1 MADRTDPLCERR
13 CGPDDLN
20 DMTPIIADIPAP
32 SMTARVAKAVM
43 WRSGSQIVAQVSMW
57 ASTFWV
63 LRLLEPRDYGLYA
76 MTSGVMVLLSMLNG
90 QGFAGALIRAETI
103 TTAQVR
109 QMFGLLLMMNGG
121 IALIQFAA
129 APLVAAYFRYPLVG
143 TMLRVQCLLYLAN
156 PFIVLPGALLA
167 RGMDFRRQA
176 KVNLLAA
183 AAGALM
189 ALGGALAGL
198 GVWTLVAAPLVAVW
212 TRAIGMT
219 IAARMLVWPSFG
231 LAGASATVLF
241 GGAMLLSDLLWL
253 VQTQADVTIGGRIL
267 TPRQLGVY
275 TTALFLAQIVTSK
288 FIPPLN
294 EVAFTAYAKLRHDK
308 GSAARAFERSVG
320 IIMLVA
326 LPFYF
331 GLAVTA
337 PEFVVTMLGPKWRDA
352 IPVVSILAF
361 AMPFLT
367 LQILFTPA
375 TTALGQTRV
384 QIWSAA
390 AGAVL
395 MPLGFLIGIRW
406 GVMGLAWSWL
416 VAMPLLTAY
425 TAAIAMP
432 VLGTTTLRLLA
443 AIRPA
448 LLAALGMA
456 MVVALA
462 GRLLPVAEPALR
474 LALLVALGGAVYAGL
489 AWFTA
494 RHVVLETIAMFR
506 HARGQDVVA

>member
-1 MADRTDPLCERR
+1 
-13 CGPDDLN
+13 
-20 DMTPIIADIPAP
+20 MTPIIADGAAP
-32 SMTARVAKAVM
+32 SMTARVVKAVM
-43 WRSGSQIVAQVSMW
+43 WRSGSQVVAQLSMW

-63 LRLLEPRDYGLYA
+63 LRLLNPSDYGLYA
-76 MTSGVMVLLSMLNG
+76 MTSGVMVLLNMLNG
-90 QGFAGALIRAETI
+90 GGFAGALIRAETI

-109 QMFGLLLMMNGG
+109 QMFGLLLTMNGA

-167 RGMDFRRQA
+167 RAMDFSRQA
-176 KVNLLAA
+176 KANLIAA
-183 AAGALM
+183 AAGALT
-189 ALGGALAGL
+189 ALIGAASGL
-198 GVWTLVAAPLVAVW
+198 GVWTLVAAPLVTVW

-219 IAARMLVWPSFG
+219 IAARLLVRPTFG

-253 VQTQADVTIGGRIL
+253 VQTQADIVIGGRAL
-267 TPRQLGVY
+267 DTHRLGVY

-294 EVAFTAYAKLRHDK
+294 EVAFTAYARLQHDRA
-308 GSAARAFERSVG
+308 GAARAFERSVG

-337 PEFVVTMLGPKWRDA
+337 PAFVATMLGPKWVDA
-352 IPVVSILAF
+352 IPVGAVLAI

-367 LQILFTPA
+367 LQVLFTPA
-375 TTALGQTRV
+375 TTALGHTRIQV
-384 QIWSAA
+384 WSAA
-390 AGAVL
+390 AGAVI
-395 MPLGFLIGIRW
+395 MPIGFLAGIRW

-416 VAMPLLTAY
+416 IATPLLTAY
-425 TAAIAMP
+425 TAWIAMP
-432 VLGTTTLRLLA
+432 VLGTSPRALFA

-448 LLAALGMA
+448 LVAAGGMGL
-456 MVVALA
+456 VVALVD
-462 GRLLPVAEPALR
+462 RLLPTSNPALR
-474 LALLVALGGAVYAGL
+474 LAMLVSLGGAVYAGL
-489 AWFTA
+489 AWLTA
-494 RHVVLETIAMFR
+494 RHVVLATIAMLR
-506 HARGQDVVA
+506 QGRGAEAVVA

>member
-1 MADRTDPLCERR
+1 
-13 CGPDDLN
+13 
-20 DMTPIIADIPAP
+20 MTPIIADSTAP
-32 SMTARVAKAVM
+32 SMTARVVKAVM
-43 WRSGSQIVAQVSMW
+43 WRSGSQVVAQLSMW

-63 LRLLEPRDYGLYA
+63 LRLLNPSDYGLYA

-109 QMFGLLLMMNGG
+109 QMFGLLLMMNGA

-167 RGMDFRRQA
+167 RAMDFSRQA
-176 KVNLLAA
+176 KANLVAA
-183 AAGALM
+183 AAGALT
-189 ALGGALAGL
+189 ALIGAASGL
-198 GVWTLVAAPLVAVW
+198 GVWTLVVAPLVTVW

-219 IAARMLVWPSFG
+219 IAARMLVRPTFG

-253 VQTQADVTIGGRIL
+253 VQTQADIVIGGRAL
-267 TPRQLGVY
+267 DTHRLGVY

-294 EVAFTAYAKLRHDK
+294 EVAFTAYARLQHDK
-308 GSAARAFERSVG
+308 AGAARAFERSVG

-337 PEFVVTMLGPKWRDA
+337 PAFVATMLGPKWHDA
-352 IPVVSILAF
+352 IPVVAVLAI

-367 LQILFTPA
+367 LQVLFTPA
-375 TTALGQTRV
+375 TTALGHTRIQV
-384 QIWSAA
+384 WSAA
-390 AGAVL
+390 AGAVV
-395 MPLGFLIGIRW
+395 MPIGFLAGIHW

-416 VAMPLLTAY
+416 IATPLLTAY
-425 TAAIAMP
+425 TAWIAMP
-432 VLGTTTLRLLA
+432 VLGTSPRALFA

-448 LLAALGMA
+448 LVAAGGMGLAVM
-456 MVVALA
+456 LA
-462 GRLLPVAEPALR
+462 DRLLPTSSPALR
-474 LALLVALGGAVYAGL
+474 LALLVSLGGAVYAGL
-489 AWFTA
+489 AWLTA
-494 RHVVLETIAMFR
+494 RPVVLETIAMFR
-506 HARGQDVVA
+506 HAREPKAAVV

>member
-1 MADRTDPLCERR
+1 
-13 CGPDDLN
+13 
-20 DMTPIIADIPAP
+20 MTPIIADTPAP
-32 SMTARVAKAVM
+32 SMTARVVKAVM
-43 WRSGSQIVAQVSMW
+43 WRSGSQIVAQLSMW

-63 LRLLEPRDYGLYA
+63 LRLLDPSDYGLYA

-90 QGFAGALIRAETI
+90 QGFAGALIRAEAI
-103 TTAQVR
+103 TTAQIR
-109 QMFGLLLMMNGG
+109 QMFGLLLMMNGA
-121 IALIQFAA
+121 IALLQFAA

-167 RGMDFRRQA
+167 RAMDFTRQA

-189 ALGGALAGL
+189 ALVGALSGL

-231 LAGASATVLF
+231 LAGASGTVLF
-241 GGAMLLSDLLWL
+241 GGAMLLSDLFWL
-253 VQTQADVTIGGRIL
+253 VQTQADVAIGGRAL
-267 TPRQLGVY
+267 DTHRLGVY

-294 EVAFTAYAKLRHDK
+294 EVAFTAYAKLQHDRT
-308 GSAARAFERSVG
+308 SAARAFERSVG

-337 PEFVVTMLGPKWRDA
+337 PEFVATMLGPKWHDA
-352 IPVVSILAF
+352 IPVVAILAF

-367 LQILFTPA
+367 LQILFAPA
-375 TTALGQTRV
+375 TTALGHTRV
-384 QIWSAA
+384 QVWSAA

-395 MPLGFLIGIRW
+395 MPVGFIAGIQW
-406 GVMGLAWSWL
+406 GVLGLAWSWL
-416 VAMPLLTAY
+416 IAMPLLTAF
-425 TAAIAMP
+425 TAWIAMP
-432 VLGTTTLRLLA
+432 VLGTSAPRLLA

-448 LLAALGMA
+448 LLAATGMA
-456 MVVALA
+456 LVVALA
-462 GRLLPVAEPALR
+462 DRMLPPSDPALR
-474 LALLVALGGAVYAGL
+474 LALLVSLGGAVYAGL

-494 RHVVLETIAMFR
+494 RHVVLETIAMLR
-506 HARGQDVVA
+506 HSRGHDAVAL

>member
-1 MADRTDPLCERR
+1 
-13 CGPDDLN
+13 
-20 DMTPIIADIPAP
+20 MTPITADTLPP
-32 SMTARVAKAVM
+32 SMTARVVKAVM
-43 WRSGSQIVAQVSMW
+43 WRSGSQIVAQLSMW

-63 LRLLEPRDYGLYA
+63 LRLLDPSDYGLYA

-90 QGFAGALIRAETI
+90 QGFAGALIRSETI
-103 TTAQVR
+103 NTAQVR

-121 IALIQFAA
+121 IALVQFAV

-143 TMLRVQCLLYLAN
+143 TMLRVQCLLYLAT

-189 ALGGALAGL
+189 ALGGALGGL

-219 IAARMLVWPSFG
+219 IAARMLVWPTFG
-231 LAGASATVLF
+231 LAGASGTVLF
-241 GGAMLLSDLLWL
+241 GGAMLLSDLFWL
-253 VQTQADVTIGGRIL
+253 VQTQADVAIGGRAL
-267 TPRQLGVY
+267 DPHQLGVY

-294 EVAFTAYAKLRHDK
+294 EVAFTAYARLQHDTA
-308 GSAARAFERSVG
+308 SAARAFERSVG

-326 LPFYF
+326 LPFYV

-337 PEFVVTMLGPKWRDA
+337 PDFVVTMLGPKWRDA
-352 IPVVSILAF
+352 IPVVSILAL

-367 LQILFTPA
+367 LQILFAPA
-375 TTALGQTRV
+375 TTALGHTRV

-390 AGAVL
+390 AGAGL
-395 MPLGFLIGIRW
+395 MPLGFIVGIRW
-406 GVMGLAWSWL
+406 GVAGLAWSWL

-432 VLGTTTLRLLA
+432 VLGTTTLRLFA

-448 LLAALGMA
+448 LLAAVGMGL
-456 MVVALA
+456 VVALA
-462 GRLLPVAEPALR
+462 DRVLPIADPALR
-474 LALLVALGGAVYAGL
+474 LALLVALGGAAYAGL

-494 RHVVLETIAMFR
+494 REVVRETIAMFR
-506 HARGQDVVA
+506 HARGGDVVRG

>member
-1 MADRTDPLCERR
+1 
-13 CGPDDLN
+13 
-20 DMTPIIADIPAP
+20 MTPIIADSPVP
-32 SMTARVAKAVM
+32 SMTARVVKAVM
-43 WRSGSQIVAQVSMW
+43 WRSGSQIVAQLSMW

-90 QGFAGALIRAETI
+90 QGFAGALIRAETV

-109 QMFGLLLMMNGG
+109 QMFGLLLMMNGA
-121 IALIQFAA
+121 IALLQFAA
-129 APLVAAYFRYPLVG
+129 APLVAAYFRYPVVG

-167 RGMDFRRQA
+167 RAMDFKRQA

-189 ALGGALAGL
+189 ALGGALGGL
-198 GVWTLVAAPLVAVW
+198 GVWTLVAAPLAAVW

-219 IAARMLVWPSFG
+219 IAARMLVRPSFG

-253 VQTQADVTIGGRIL
+253 VQTQADVAIGGRAL
-267 TPRQLGVY
+267 DPHRLGVY

-294 EVAFTAYAKLRHDK
+294 EVAFTAYAKLQHDQA
-308 GSAARAFERSVG
+308 SAARAFERSVG

-337 PEFVVTMLGPKWRDA
+337 PAFVATMLGPKWHDA
-352 IPVVSILAF
+352 IPVVAVLAI

-367 LQILFTPA
+367 LQILFAPA
-375 TTALGQTRV
+375 TTALGHTRI

-390 AGAVL
+390 AGAVI
-395 MPLGFLIGIRW
+395 MPIGFLAGIQW

-425 TAAIAMP
+425 TAWIAMP
-432 VLGTTTLRLLA
+432 VLGTTSLRLFT

-448 LLAALGMA
+448 LVAAGGMA
-456 MVVALA
+456 AVVMLA
-462 GRLLPVAEPALR
+462 DRLLPASGPLLR
-474 LALLVALGGAVYAGL
+474 LAALVALGGAVYAGL
-489 AWFTA
+489 TWLTA
-494 RHVVLETIAMFR
+494 KQVVLETIAMLR
-506 HARGQDVVA
+506 HTRGGDAVAS

>member
-1 MADRTDPLCERR
+1 
-13 CGPDDLN
+13 
-20 DMTPIIADIPAP
+20 MTPIIADSTAP
-32 SMTARVAKAVM
+32 SMTARVVRAVM
-43 WRSGSQIVAQVSMW
+43 WRSGSQVVAQLSMW

-63 LRLLEPRDYGLYA
+63 LRLLQPSDYGLYA

-109 QMFGLLLMMNGG
+109 QMFGLLLMMNGA

-167 RGMDFRRQA
+167 RAMDFSRQA
-176 KVNLLAA
+176 KANLIAA
-183 AAGALM
+183 AAGALT
-189 ALGGALAGL
+189 ALIGATSGL
-198 GVWTLVAAPLVAVW
+198 GVWTLVAAPLVTVW

-219 IAARMLVWPSFG
+219 IAARLLVRPTFG

-253 VQTQADVTIGGRIL
+253 VQTQADIVIGGRAL
-267 TPRQLGVY
+267 DTHRLGVY

-294 EVAFTAYAKLRHDK
+294 EVAFTAYARLQHDRA
-308 GSAARAFERSVG
+308 GAARAFERSVG

-337 PEFVVTMLGPKWRDA
+337 PAFVATMLGPKWVDA
-352 IPVVSILAF
+352 IPVVAVLAI

-367 LQILFTPA
+367 LQVLFTPA
-375 TTALGQTRV
+375 TTALGHTRIQV
-384 QIWSAA
+384 WSAA
-390 AGAVL
+390 AGAVI
-395 MPLGFLIGIRW
+395 MPIGFLAGIRW

-416 VAMPLLTAY
+416 VATPLLTAY
-425 TAAIAMP
+425 TAWIAMP
-432 VLGTTTLRLLA
+432 VLGTSPRALFA

-448 LLAALGMA
+448 LVAAGGMGL
-456 MVVALA
+456 VVALVD
-462 GRLLPVAEPALR
+462 RVLPTSNPALR
-474 LALLVALGGAVYAGL
+474 LAMLVSLGGAVYAGL
-489 AWFTA
+489 AWLTA
-494 RHVVLETIAMFR
+494 RHVVLATIAMLR
-506 HARGQDVVA
+506 QGRGAEAVAA